1 MKVNSKKEEESLFQ
15 SRCHISIFCSL
26 GLQVLDDYQLDGQAV
41 HQQEA
46 SFRISES
53 DPLGEFSMFRVFRA
67 GVPGVRARGCS
78 GCSRVSSGTYRCEV
92 TAVVRPRRGMNIQGF
107 EMKESINKMVVVELP
122 SSQPQISGGNLKI
135 KYKPGDALNLTC
147 TSAPSNPPASLEWIV
162 NNKKVRFAGNFF
174 WIFLP

>member
-1 MKVNSKKEEESLFQ
+1 MKVKSKKEEESLFQ

-67 GVPGVRARGCS
+67 DPGSEHTFRSSSEES
-78 GCSRVSSGTYRCEV
+78 GEELSPLLSKVSR
-92 TAVVRPRRGMNIQGF
+92 
-107 EMKESINKMVVVELP
+107 L
-122 SSQPQISGGNLKI
+122 
-135 KYKPGDALNLTC
+135 
-147 TSAPSNPPASLEWIV
+147 
-162 NNKKVRFAGNFF
+162 
-174 WIFLP
+174 